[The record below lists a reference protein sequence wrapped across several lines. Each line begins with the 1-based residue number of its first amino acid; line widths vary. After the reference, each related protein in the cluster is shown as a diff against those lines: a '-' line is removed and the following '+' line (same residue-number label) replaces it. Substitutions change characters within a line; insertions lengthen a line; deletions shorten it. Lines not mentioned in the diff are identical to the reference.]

1 MRKCEIAIEVEIVLF
16 FRNSQKIPPVS
27 RFAGIDVAPE
37 ISVAESEEIGAEFNC
52 RHFIPSLPVKYTV
65 KAAEASKE
73 IRREI
78 RSMFSVK
85 KMVNPGAGKQRLKLT
100 TARKV
105 EKMKSKSLPQPKQK
119 SKPKKI
125 SPAKKKTKVA
135 AKKRKSELFKSRDKV
150 NEALDTSE
158 KQYIDPEVNMEEITR
173 RQEENSFLGAR
184 ESEIE
189 GKKNKEK
196 ELVLNLKV
204 ELWNDADVRI
214 VELEDSEESE
224 DFQEEFHETLETM
237 IFGEILPPV
246 TLKRA
251 PVKGRSLRTGRGGR
265 NVLTNTEKNSSRV
278 LEMVSSMIERK

>member
-1 MRKCEIAIEVEIVLF
+1 M
-16 FRNSQKIPPVS
+16 
-27 RFAGIDVAPE
+27 
-37 ISVAESEEIGAEFNC
+37 
-52 RHFIPSLPVKYTV
+52 KYTV

-105 EKMKSKSLPQPKQK
+105 EKMKSKSLPHPKQK

-173 RQEENSFLGAR
+173 RQEENSILGAR
-184 ESEIE
+184 EPEI
-189 GKKNKEK
+189 EK

-214 VELEDSEESE
+214 VELEDSDESE

>member
-1 MRKCEIAIEVEIVLF
+1 M
-16 FRNSQKIPPVS
+16 
-27 RFAGIDVAPE
+27 
-37 ISVAESEEIGAEFNC
+37 
-52 RHFIPSLPVKYTV
+52 KYTV

-173 RQEENSFLGAR
+173 RQEENSILGAR
-184 ESEIE
+184 EPEI
-189 GKKNKEK
+189 EK

-214 VELEDSEESE
+214 VELEDS
-224 DFQEEFHETLETM
+224 D
-237 IFGEILPPV
+237 EI
-246 TLKRA
+246 
-251 PVKGRSLRTGRGGR
+251 RSPQ
-265 NVLTNTEKNSSRV
+265 V
-278 LEMVSSMIERK
+278 